1 MRSADSLESAP
12 VSVVIPAHNEA
23 QAIVRVVQEAKSALT
38 TSQRG
43 PDAVEILVVD
53 DGSTDDTA
61 KLAES
66 AGARVL
72 RHEENLGYGAAL
84 KAGIRAASHE
94 IILTTDADGTYP
106 ASAMP
111 ELIKLLERCDMSVGA
126 RTGKDVHIPL
136 ARRPAKWLLTKVAV
150 YLAQR
155 PIPDLNS
162 GLRAFR
168 RADVLPFLRL
178 CPNGFSFSTTITL
191 AFLCNDLRVTYLP
204 IDYHPRTGKS
214 KIRPIRDTKNLL
226 VTIVRSI
233 IFFNPMRVFVPLA
246 LVMFAVAAFVAIFVR
261 DSHGNILDGTISIL
275 VLGGIQMIMLGFLA
289 DALARWR

>member
-1 MRSADSLESAP
+1 MRSRESLQSAP
-12 VSVVIPAHNEA
+12 VSVIIPAHNEA
-23 QAIVRVVQEAKSALT
+23 QAIARVVRETKAALT
-38 TSQRG
+38 TEQR
-43 PDAVEILVVD
+43 PAEAVEILVVD
-53 DGSTDDTA
+53 DGSTDGTA
-61 KLAES
+61 ALAES
-66 AGARVL
+66 AGACVL
-72 RHEENLGYGAAL
+72 RHEENRGYGASL

-94 IILTTDADGTYP
+94 IIVTTDADGTYP
-106 ASAMP
+106 TAAMP
-111 ELIKLLERCDMSVGA
+111 ELIQLLEGCDMAVGA
-126 RTGKDVHIPL
+126 RIGKDVHIPIE
-136 ARRPAKWLLTKVAV
+136 RRPAKWLLTKIAI

-168 RADVLPFLRL
+168 RTDVMEFLKL
-178 CPNGFSFSTTITL
+178 CPSGFSFSTTITL
-191 AFLCNDLRVTYLP
+191 AFLCNDKQVCYLP

-246 LVMFAVAAFVAIFVR
+246 TVMFIIAIFVALFIR

-289 DALARWR
+289 DAIARWR